1 MRRDSWKWLRKSFH
15 NMFRM
20 RFYICAII
28 GLLSYTSCE
37 QVKNKAG
44 ETIDAGAKSVGKT
57 ATDIVNSIDKGIT
70 EATAIDIE
78 VSETL
83 KKKGFSFGKYYV
95 RKDAAGN
102 ENTLSLY
109 IITESDFSQ
118 NLRLKLYDKKGVE
131 MGRLQKNITQK
142 SGDAKYH
149 EFVFDDNIAF
159 ENKSKLT
166 IE

>member
-1 MRRDSWKWLRKSFH
+1 MIQLRYYIVVVFSF
-15 NMFRM
+15 FS
-20 RFYICAII
+20 
-28 GLLSYTSCE
+28 LTSCE

-70 EATAIDIE
+70 EAAAIDIQ
-78 VSETL
+78 VSEEL
-83 KKKGFSFGKYYV
+83 KNRGFSFGKYYI
-95 RKDAAGN
+95 RKDPSGN

-109 IITESDFSQ
+109 IITESNFSQ

-131 MGRLQKNITQK
+131 MGRLQKTITQK
-142 SGDAKYH
+142 KGDAKYH

>member
-1 MRRDSWKWLRKSFH
+1 MINVRC
-15 NMFRM
+15 
-20 RFYICAII
+20 YILAII
-28 GLLSYTSCE
+28 ALLCLTSCE
-37 QVKNKAG
+37 QVKSKAG

-70 EATAIDIE
+70 EATAINIE
-78 VSETL
+78 VSEAL
-83 KKKGFSFGKYYV
+83 KNKGFSYGKYYI
-95 RKDAAGN
+95 RKNESGN
-102 ENTLSLY
+102 ENTLALY

-131 MGRLQKNITQK
+131 MGRLQKKIVQK
-142 SGDAKYH
+142 NGDAQYH
-149 EFVFDDNIAF
+149 EFAFDDNIAF

>member
-1 MRRDSWKWLRKSFH
+1 MIQLRY
-15 NMFRM
+15 
-20 RFYICAII
+20 YIVVVVFLCF
-28 GLLSYTSCE
+28 TSCE

-44 ETIDAGAKSVGKT
+44 ETIDASAKSVGKT
-57 ATDIVNSIDKGIT
+57 ATDIVNSIDKGIS
-70 EATAIDIE
+70 EATAINIE
-78 VSETL
+78 VSEEL
-83 KKKGFSFGKYYV
+83 KNKGFSYGKYYI
-95 RKDAAGN
+95 RKNESGN
-102 ENTLSLY
+102 ENTLALY

-131 MGRLQKNITQK
+131 MGRLQKIITQK
-142 SGDAKYH
+142 KGDAQYH

>member
-1 MRRDSWKWLRKSFH
+1 MLQLRVFFLIIISQ
-15 NMFRM
+15 MF
-20 RFYICAII
+20 FA
-28 GLLSYTSCE
+28 SCE

-70 EATAIDIE
+70 EATAIDIQ
-78 VSETL
+78 VSESL
-83 KKKGFSFGKYYV
+83 KNKGFSFGKYYI
-95 RKDAAGN
+95 RKDTSGN

-109 IITESDFSQ
+109 IITESNFSQ

-131 MGRLQKNITQK
+131 MGRLQKIITQK
-142 SGDAKYH
+142 KGDAKYH

>member
-1 MRRDSWKWLRKSFH
+1 MVQIRL
-15 NMFRM
+15 
-20 RFYICAII
+20 YIIATFCF
-28 GLLSYTSCE
+28 LCFNSCE

-44 ETIDAGAKSVGKT
+44 ETIDAGAKTVGKT

-70 EATAIDIE
+70 EAKAINIE
-78 VSETL
+78 VSESL
-83 KKKGFSFGKYYV
+83 QNKGFSFGKYYI
-95 RKDAAGN
+95 RKDTAGN

-131 MGRLQKNITQK
+131 MGRLQKTIVQK
-142 SGDAKYH
+142 KGDAKYH
-149 EFVFDDNIAF
+149 EFVFDENVAF